1 MNVDIEQNP
10 KNMAPEEIVSAL
22 RVLIVS
28 HVGYDGETL
37 EGKIVIHKDVANDV
51 RDFFTLAFEIKFPI
65 ERVIPISGLRY
76 EWDDER
82 SCSDNNSS
90 GFNYRCIAGTTR
102 LSNHATGHAFD
113 INPRENPYIR
123 YDIQGNEIFR
133 VPKNGTYDTHKEG
146 TLTEKHPLVIFM
158 RERGWT
164 WGGDWNPKEGS
175 IDYQHFE
182 KYMDSPQE

>member
-1 MNVDIEQNP
+1 MNEDIVQNP
-10 KNMAPEEIVSAL
+10 NNVAPLEITD
-22 RVLIVS
+22 VLCVLEVKY
-28 HVGYDGETL
+28 VGYDECVHA
-37 EGKIVIHKDVANDV
+37 GKMIVHKDVADDV
-51 RDFFTLAFEIKFPI
+51 CEFFAHALEMKFPI
-65 ERVIPISGLRY
+65 EKVIPISDQQY
-76 EWDDER
+76 AWDDER